1 MYIFGFDVPL
11 MELLFI
17 MTSLIVAM
25 LVVLVYTLL
34 QIKTVNEK
42 IGLLQREEVKLLR
55 EEKETMGLLKKV
67 GKEEKKIEKE
77 LKRRK

>member
-17 MTSLIVAM
+17 MTVLIVAM

-34 QIKTVNEK
+34 QIKNVNDK
-42 IGLLQREEVKLLR
+42 ISTLQKEEVKLLR

-67 GKEEKKIEKE
+67 GKEEKKIEKQ
-77 LKRRK
+77 LKRKK

>member
-25 LVVLVYTLL
+25 LVVLVYTLF
-34 QIKTVNEK
+34 QIKNVNER
-42 IGLLQREEVKLLR
+42 IGLLQKEEVKLLH

-77 LKRRK
+77 LKRKK